1 MEATRV
7 KINLNSLA
15 TLGRS
20 IITIEMYEGMNQDN
34 KRIIVSS
41 KRTRE
46 LELCKDLSLTEKNDY
61 MSKELSWQR

>member
-20 IITIEMYEGMNQDN
+20 IITIEMYEGKNQDN